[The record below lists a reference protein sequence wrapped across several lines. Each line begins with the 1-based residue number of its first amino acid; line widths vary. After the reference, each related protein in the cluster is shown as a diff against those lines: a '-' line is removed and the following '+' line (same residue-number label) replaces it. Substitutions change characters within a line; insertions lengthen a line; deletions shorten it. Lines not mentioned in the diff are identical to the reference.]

1 MNDKFH
7 GFKPK
12 RKSDFAVLE
21 QSTSFEMT
29 NGELVEN
36 CIKAGYSKVIKNG
49 DRLALSK
56 PQESGFCY
64 EFQDKAS
71 LEYAEYLIKN
81 NIVQFDERFSTFED
95 AGDVGTAT
103 KKMERIEQAESLA
116 SIFAPANPF
125 L

>member
-1 MNDKFH
+1 MTSKFH
-7 GFKPK
+7 GFRPK
-12 RKSDFAVLE
+12 RKSAFSVLE
-21 QSTSFEMT
+21 QSTSFDMT

-36 CIKAGYSKVIKNG
+36 CIKAGYSKIIKNG
-49 DRLALSK
+49 ERLALSK

-71 LEYAEYLIKN
+71 LEYAEYLVKN
-81 NIVQFDERFSTFED
+81 NIVKFDERFSTFEE

-116 SIFAPANPF
+116 SIFSPANPF